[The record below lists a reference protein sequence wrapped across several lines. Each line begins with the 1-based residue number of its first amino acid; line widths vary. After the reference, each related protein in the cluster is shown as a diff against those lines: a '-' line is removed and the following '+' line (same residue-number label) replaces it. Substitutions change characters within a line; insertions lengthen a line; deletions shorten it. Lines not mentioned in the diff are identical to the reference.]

1 MSNIRLFFEKSLS
14 LNFNSKL
21 DKTQS
26 HYLSKV
32 MRINVGQS
40 FSLFN
45 QSGEWE
51 AKVQNIVKGIVE
63 FSIIKKLRSSINKS
77 FDQAVDAIVKCQSKI
92 ILCGVGKSY
101 LIASKI
107 SATGVVLHTGSHKG
121 LGIDAVS
128 DQVIQALIKILDE
141 TPTNTKLAL
150 ENMAGQGG
158 VIGATFEELGM
169 LLDGVNSDR
178 LGVCFDTCHAFAA
191 GYDISNSKGVDN
203 TMNEF
208 DAAIGFEKLLVV
220 HANDSLMELGG
231 NRDRHENIGQGFI
244 GDDGFKAILGH
255 SAFAEVPFLLEV
267 PGYPTD
273 DSEKGNGPDLQN
285 VNHLKKLRDS

>member
-1 MSNIRLFFEKSLS
+1 MSDLLVGGHVSSSGGIYKALERGKEIQAEAIQIFCSAPQMWRATKHTDEAVEQFVTDFAASSIKSVWIHNIYLANLATDKPEMLEKSIASVVNAL
-14 LNFNSKL
+14 
-21 DKTQS
+21 T
-26 HYLSKV
+26 
-32 MRINVGQS
+32 
-40 FSLFN
+40 
-45 QSGEWE
+45 
-51 AKVQNIVKGIVE
+51 
-63 FSIIKKLRSSINKS
+63 
-77 FDQAVDAIVKCQSKI
+77 
-92 ILCGVGKSY
+92 
-101 LIASKI
+101 IASKI

-169 LLDGVNSDR
+169 LLDGVDSDR

-191 GYDISNSKGVDN
+191 GYDISNSEGVDN

-208 DAAIGFEKLLVV
+208 DAAIGYEKLLVV

-244 GDDGFKAILGH
+244 GDDGSKAILGH

>member
-1 MSNIRLFFEKSLS
+1 MSDLLVGGHVSSSGGIYKALERGKEIQAEAIQIFCSAPQMWRATKHTDEAVEQFVTDFAASSIKSVWIHNIYLANLATDKPEMLEKSIASVVNAL
-14 LNFNSKL
+14 
-21 DKTQS
+21 T
-26 HYLSKV
+26 
-32 MRINVGQS
+32 
-40 FSLFN
+40 
-45 QSGEWE
+45 
-51 AKVQNIVKGIVE
+51 
-63 FSIIKKLRSSINKS
+63 
-77 FDQAVDAIVKCQSKI
+77 
-92 ILCGVGKSY
+92 
-101 LIASKI
+101 IASKI

-169 LLDGVNSDR
+169 LLDGVDSDR

-191 GYDISNSKGVDN
+191 GYDISNSEGVDS
-203 TMNEF
+203 TMIEF

>member
-1 MSNIRLFFEKSLS
+1 MSDLLVGGHVSSSGGIYKALERGKEIQAEAIQIFCSAPQMWRATKHTDEAVEQFVTDFAASSIKSVWIHNIYLANLATDKPEMLEKSIASVVNAL
-14 LNFNSKL
+14 
-21 DKTQS
+21 T
-26 HYLSKV
+26 
-32 MRINVGQS
+32 
-40 FSLFN
+40 
-45 QSGEWE
+45 
-51 AKVQNIVKGIVE
+51 
-63 FSIIKKLRSSINKS
+63 
-77 FDQAVDAIVKCQSKI
+77 
-92 ILCGVGKSY
+92 
-101 LIASKI
+101 IASKI

-191 GYDISNSKGVDN
+191 GYDISNSEGVDS
-203 TMNEF
+203 TMIEF

>member
-1 MSNIRLFFEKSLS
+1 VSDLLVGGHVSSSGGIYKALERGKEIQAEAIQIFCSAPQMWRATKHTDEAVEQFVTDFAASSIKSVWIHNIYLANLATDKPEMLEKSIASVVNAL
-14 LNFNSKL
+14 
-21 DKTQS
+21 T
-26 HYLSKV
+26 
-32 MRINVGQS
+32 
-40 FSLFN
+40 
-45 QSGEWE
+45 
-51 AKVQNIVKGIVE
+51 
-63 FSIIKKLRSSINKS
+63 
-77 FDQAVDAIVKCQSKI
+77 
-92 ILCGVGKSY
+92 
-101 LIASKI
+101 IASKI

-169 LLDGVNSDR
+169 LLDGVDSDR

-191 GYDISNSKGVDN
+191 GYDISNSEGVDS

>member
-1 MSNIRLFFEKSLS
+1 MSDLLVGGHVSSSGGIYKALERGKEIQAEAIQIFCSAPQMWRATKHTDEAVEQFVTDFAASSIKSVWIHNIYLANLATDKPEMLEKSIASVVNAL
-14 LNFNSKL
+14 
-21 DKTQS
+21 T
-26 HYLSKV
+26 
-32 MRINVGQS
+32 
-40 FSLFN
+40 
-45 QSGEWE
+45 
-51 AKVQNIVKGIVE
+51 
-63 FSIIKKLRSSINKS
+63 
-77 FDQAVDAIVKCQSKI
+77 
-92 ILCGVGKSY
+92 
-101 LIASKI
+101 IASKI

-169 LLDGVNSDR
+169 LLDGVDSDR

-191 GYDISNSKGVDN
+191 GYDISNSEGVDN

-244 GDDGFKAILGH
+244 GDGGFKAILGH

>member
-1 MSNIRLFFEKSLS
+1 MSDLLVGGHVSSSGGIYKALERGKEIQAEAIQIFCSAPQMWRATKHTDEAVEQFVTDFAASSIKSVWIHNIYLANLATDKPEMLEKSIASVVNAL
-14 LNFNSKL
+14 
-21 DKTQS
+21 T
-26 HYLSKV
+26 
-32 MRINVGQS
+32 
-40 FSLFN
+40 
-45 QSGEWE
+45 
-51 AKVQNIVKGIVE
+51 
-63 FSIIKKLRSSINKS
+63 
-77 FDQAVDAIVKCQSKI
+77 
-92 ILCGVGKSY
+92 
-101 LIASKI
+101 IASKI

-169 LLDGVNSDR
+169 LLDGVDSDR

-191 GYDISNSKGVDN
+191 GYDISNSEGVDS

>member
-1 MSNIRLFFEKSLS
+1 MSDLLVGGHVSSSGGIYKALERGKEIQAEAIQIFCSAPQMWRATKHTDEAVEQFVTDFAASSIKSVWIHNIYLANLATDKPEMLEKSIASVVNAL
-14 LNFNSKL
+14 
-21 DKTQS
+21 T
-26 HYLSKV
+26 
-32 MRINVGQS
+32 
-40 FSLFN
+40 
-45 QSGEWE
+45 
-51 AKVQNIVKGIVE
+51 
-63 FSIIKKLRSSINKS
+63 
-77 FDQAVDAIVKCQSKI
+77 
-92 ILCGVGKSY
+92 
-101 LIASKI
+101 IASKI

-169 LLDGVNSDR
+169 LLDGVDSDR

-191 GYDISNSKGVDN
+191 GYDISNSEGVDS

-208 DAAIGFEKLLVV
+208 DAAIGYEKLLVV

>member
-1 MSNIRLFFEKSLS
+1 MSDLLVGGHVSSSGGIYKALERGKEIQAEAIQIFCSAPQMWRATKHTDEAVEQFVTDFAASSIKSVWIHNIYLANLATDKPEMLEKSIASVVNAL
-14 LNFNSKL
+14 
-21 DKTQS
+21 T
-26 HYLSKV
+26 
-32 MRINVGQS
+32 
-40 FSLFN
+40 
-45 QSGEWE
+45 
-51 AKVQNIVKGIVE
+51 
-63 FSIIKKLRSSINKS
+63 
-77 FDQAVDAIVKCQSKI
+77 
-92 ILCGVGKSY
+92 
-101 LIASKI
+101 IASKI

-169 LLDGVNSDR
+169 LLDGVDSDR

-191 GYDISNSKGVDN
+191 GYDISNSESVDN

>member
-1 MSNIRLFFEKSLS
+1 MSDLLVGGHVSSSGGIYKALERGKEIQAEAIQIFCSAPQMWRATKHTDEAVEQFVTDFAASSIKSVWIHNIYLANLATDKPEMLEKSIASVVNALS
-14 LNFNSKL
+14 
-21 DKTQS
+21 
-26 HYLSKV
+26 
-32 MRINVGQS
+32 
-40 FSLFN
+40 
-45 QSGEWE
+45 
-51 AKVQNIVKGIVE
+51 
-63 FSIIKKLRSSINKS
+63 
-77 FDQAVDAIVKCQSKI
+77 
-92 ILCGVGKSY
+92 
-101 LIASKI
+101 IASKI

-169 LLDGVNSDR
+169 LLDGVDSDR

-191 GYDISNSKGVDN
+191 GYDISNSEGVDS

-267 PGYPTD
+267 PGYPTE

>member
-1 MSNIRLFFEKSLS
+1 MSDLLVGGHVSSSGGIYKALERGKEIQAEAIQIFCSAPQMWRATKHTDEAVEQFVTDFTASSIKSVWIHNIYLANLATDKPEMLEKSIASVVNAL
-14 LNFNSKL
+14 
-21 DKTQS
+21 T
-26 HYLSKV
+26 
-32 MRINVGQS
+32 
-40 FSLFN
+40 
-45 QSGEWE
+45 
-51 AKVQNIVKGIVE
+51 
-63 FSIIKKLRSSINKS
+63 
-77 FDQAVDAIVKCQSKI
+77 
-92 ILCGVGKSY
+92 
-101 LIASKI
+101 IASKI

-169 LLDGVNSDR
+169 LLDGVDSDR

-191 GYDISNSKGVDN
+191 GYDISNSEGVEN